1 MARDGVLEFMNQNL
15 ATRIL
20 AFLIIGLAFG
30 SAIQLF
36 ANPDG
41 FLQTYLIGGLFHA
54 GGSIFVGMIKLLV
67 VPLIFISIVNAVCNL
82 EDVGQFGRLGFKT
95 FGLYLA
101 NTVIAIAAAIG
112 LAMLVQPGI
121 GANLGLADESL
132 TLSRTS
138 LPNLLDMVIAV
149 VPTNPFQAFAEGNIL
164 QILFMAI
171 ITGVAVKKLEN
182 HETHSVSNAFALAN
196 SVMMKLI
203 TMVMSMAPLGVL
215 FLTAKL
221 GATLDA
227 GSIVSVMTYVLTAL
241 AVMVVWLFVFY
252 PLVVGI
258 TTGISPLQFIRQTRE
273 QMMFSLSTA
282 SSNATIPVTFRT
294 LTEKLGVSE
303 KVAGFS
309 VPLGATMNMSG
320 AAIYMVVATIFV
332 ANAYGVELSSTAL
345 FTLGFTAFLLAIA
358 TGGIPGGAVVTTGV
372 LLHTLGLPAE
382 ALGIIIATD
391 RILDAACTVTNVVG
405 DTAVSTIVAKS
416 EGQISDVTVEGNHK
430 SAGEVQFG

>member
-1 MARDGVLEFMNQNL
+1 MSKNL

-20 AFLIIGLAFG
+20 AALVAGL
-30 SAIQLF
+30 
-36 ANPDG
+36 
-41 FLQTYLIGGLFHA
+41 LIGGCIQAFASPEGFFQSYLVNGLFHA

-67 VPLIFISIVNAVCNL
+67 VPLIFISIVNAVCSL
-82 EDVGQFGRLGFKT
+82 EDIGQFGRLGFKT
-95 FGLYLA
+95 FSLYLV
-101 NTVIAIAAAIG
+101 NTVIAITAAIG
-112 LAMLVQPGI
+112 LAAIVQPGL

-132 TLSRTS
+132 TLSRTH
-138 LPNLLDMVIAV
+138 LPSLLDMLIGI

-171 ITGVAVKKLEN
+171 ITGIAIKKLEN
-182 HETHSVSNAFALAN
+182 HETHSVSKGFGLAN
-196 SVMMKLI
+196 SVMMKLV
-203 TMVMSMAPLGVL
+203 TMVMSLAPWGVF

-221 GATLDA
+221 GATLDS
-227 GSIVSVMTYVLTAL
+227 GSIASVLGYVLTAL
-241 AVMVVWLFVFY
+241 AVMVFWLFVFY
-252 PLVVGI
+252 PAVIDI
-258 TTGISPLQFIRQTRE
+258 TTGISPLAFIRKTRE

-282 SSNATIPVTFRT
+282 SSNATIPVTFKT

-320 AAIYMVVATIFV
+320 AAIYMVVATIFI
-332 ANAYGVELSSTAL
+332 ANAYGIDLNMAEMM
-345 FTLGFTAFLLAIA
+345 TLGFTAFLLAIA

-372 LLHTLGLPAE
+372 LLHTLGLPVE

-405 DTAVSTIVAKS
+405 DTAVSTIVAKT
-416 EGQISDVTVEGNHK
+416 EGEISPSAEDSK
-430 SAGEVQFG
+430 SHVASPSVQFSS

>member
-1 MARDGVLEFMNQNL
+1 MSKNL

-20 AFLIIGLAFG
+20 IALVAGLVIGGGIQAFA
-30 SAIQLF
+30 SS
-36 ANPDG
+36 DG
-41 FLQTYLIGGLFHA
+41 FFQSWLVSGLFHA
-54 GGSIFVGMIKLLV
+54 GGNIFVGMIKLLV
-67 VPLIFISIVNAVCNL
+67 VPLIFISIVNAVCSL
-82 EDVGQFGRLGFKT
+82 EDIGQFGRLGFKT
-95 FGLYLA
+95 FGLYLV
-101 NTVIAIAAAIG
+101 NTVIAISAAIG
-112 LAMLVQPGI
+112 LAAIVQPGL
-121 GANLGLADESL
+121 GANLGLADETL

-138 LPNLLDMVIAV
+138 LPSLLDMVIGI

-171 ITGVAVKKLEN
+171 ITGIAIKKLEN
-182 HETHSVSNAFALAN
+182 HETHSVSKGFALAN
-196 SVMMKLI
+196 SVMMKLV
-203 TMVMSMAPLGVL
+203 TMVMSLAPWGVF

-221 GATLDA
+221 GATLDST
-227 GSIVSVMTYVLTAL
+227 SIASVLGYVLTAL
-241 AVMVVWLFVFY
+241 AVMAFWLFVFY
-252 PLVVGI
+252 PLVISLV
-258 TTGISPLQFIRQTRE
+258 TGISPLAFIQKTRE

-282 SSNATIPVTFRT
+282 SSNATIPVTFKT

-332 ANAYGVELSSTAL
+332 ANAYGIDLNMAEMM
-345 FTLGFTAFLLAIA
+345 TLGFTAFLLAIA

-372 LLHTLGLPAE
+372 LLHTLGLPVE

-405 DTAVSTIVAKS
+405 DTAVSTIVAKT
-416 EGQISDVTVEGNHK
+416 EGEINNNTEADTSKITANMRF
-430 SAGEVQFG
+430 SS

>member
-1 MARDGVLEFMNQNL
+1 MNNNL
-15 ATRIL
+15 ATRIMAAL
-20 AFLIIGLAFG
+20 VAGLILG
-30 SAIQLF
+30 SAIQYF
-36 ANPDG
+36 ASPEG
-41 FLQTYLIGGLFHA
+41 FFQSYLVDGLFHA

-67 VPLIFISIVNAVCNL
+67 VPLIFISIVNAVCSL
-82 EDVGQFGRLGFKT
+82 EDVSQFGRLGFKT
-95 FGLYLA
+95 FGLYLG
-101 NTVIAIAAAIG
+101 NTVIAITAAIG

-121 GANLGLADESL
+121 GANLGLADETL
-132 TLSRTS
+132 TLSRTN
-138 LPNLLDMVIAV
+138 LPNLLDMVIGV
-149 VPTNPFQAFAEGNIL
+149 VPTNPVQAFAEGNIL

-203 TMVMSMAPLGVL
+203 TMVMNLAPWGVF

-227 GSIVSVMTYVLTAL
+227 GSIVSVMAYVGTAL
-241 AVMVVWLFVFY
+241 AVMVIWLFVFY
-252 PLVVGI
+252 PLVIGL
-258 TTGISPLQFIRQTRE
+258 TTGISPLHFIRQTRE

-332 ANAYGVELSSTAL
+332 ANAYGVDLNGAAL

-372 LLHTLGLPAE
+372 LLHTLGLPVE

-405 DTAVSTIVAKS
+405 DTAVSTIVAKT
-416 EGQISDVTVEGNHK
+416 EGQIDEVTAVDK
-430 SAGEVQFG
+430 QTTATAQYS

>member
-1 MARDGVLEFMNQNL
+1 MNNNL
-15 ATRIL
+15 ATRIMMAL
-20 AFLIIGLAFG
+20 AIGLVLG
-30 SAIQLF
+30 GAIQIF
-36 ANPDG
+36 ASPDG
-41 FLQTYLIGGLFHA
+41 FFQDYLVSGLFHA

-67 VPLIFISIVNAVCNL
+67 VPLIFISIVNAVCSL
-82 EDVGQFGRLGFKT
+82 EDIGQFGRLGFKT
-95 FGLYLA
+95 FSLYLI
-101 NTVIAIAAAIG
+101 NTVIAISAAIG
-112 LAMLVQPGI
+112 VAMIVQPGV
-121 GANLGLADESL
+121 GANLGMVDETL
-132 TLSRTS
+132 TLSRTN
-138 LPNLLDMVIAV
+138 LPSLLDMVIGV

-171 ITGVAVKKLEN
+171 ITGVAIKKLEN

-203 TMVMSMAPLGVL
+203 TMVMSLAPYGVF

-221 GATLDA
+221 GATLDG
-227 GSIVSVMTYVLTAL
+227 GSIISVLTYVLTAL
-241 AVMVVWLFVFY
+241 TVMAIWLFVFY
-252 PLVVGI
+252 PLVIGATTNI
-258 TTGISPLQFIRQTRE
+258 TPMQFLRATRE
-273 QMMFSLSTA
+273 QMLFSVSTA

-294 LTEKLGVSE
+294 LTEKLGVSQ

-332 ANAYGVELSSTAL
+332 ANAYDVVLTGTAL

-372 LLHTLGLPAE
+372 LLHTLGLPIE
-382 ALGIIIATD
+382 ALGIIVATD

-405 DTAVSTIVAKS
+405 DTAVSTIVAKTES
-416 EGQISDVTVEGNHK
+416 QIDEVTETTEKKVQ
-430 SAGEVQFG
+430 GEVQYS

>member
-1 MARDGVLEFMNQNL
+1 MTRDGVLEFMNQNL

-20 AFLIIGLAFG
+20 ASLVIGLALG

-36 ANPDG
+36 ASPDG

-95 FGLYLA
+95 FGLYLT

-112 LAMLVQPGI
+112 LAMVVQPGI

-149 VPTNPFQAFAEGNIL
+149 VPTNPVQAFAEGNIL

-171 ITGVAVKKLEN
+171 VTGIAVKKLEN
-182 HETHSVSNAFALAN
+182 HETHSVSNAFSLAN

-258 TTGISPLQFIRQTRE
+258 TTGISPLQFIRQT
-273 QMMFSLSTA
+273 
-282 SSNATIPVTFRT
+282 
-294 LTEKLGVSE
+294 
-303 KVAGFS
+303 
-309 VPLGATMNMSG
+309 
-320 AAIYMVVATIFV
+320 
-332 ANAYGVELSSTAL
+332 
-345 FTLGFTAFLLAIA
+345 
-358 TGGIPGGAVVTTGV
+358 
-372 LLHTLGLPAE
+372 
-382 ALGIIIATD
+382 
-391 RILDAACTVTNVVG
+391 
-405 DTAVSTIVAKS
+405 
-416 EGQISDVTVEGNHK
+416 
-430 SAGEVQFG
+430 

>member
-1 MARDGVLEFMNQNL
+1 MNNNL
-15 ATRIL
+15 ATRIMAAL
-20 AFLIIGLAFG
+20 VAGLILG
-30 SAIQLF
+30 SAIQYF
-36 ANPDG
+36 ASPEG
-41 FLQTYLIGGLFHA
+41 FFQSYLVDGLFHA

-67 VPLIFISIVNAVCNL
+67 VPLIFISIVNAVCSL
-82 EDVGQFGRLGFKT
+82 EDVSQFGRLGFKT
-95 FGLYLA
+95 FGLYLG
-101 NTVIAIAAAIG
+101 NTVIAITAAIG

-132 TLSRTS
+132 TLSRTN
-138 LPNLLDMVIAV
+138 LPNLLDMVIGV
-149 VPTNPFQAFAEGNIL
+149 VPTNPVQAFAEGNIL

-203 TMVMSMAPLGVL
+203 TMVMNLAPWGVF

-227 GSIVSVMTYVLTAL
+227 GSIVSVMAYVGTAL
-241 AVMVVWLFVFY
+241 AVMVIWLFVFY
-252 PLVVGI
+252 PLVIGL
-258 TTGISPLQFIRQTRE
+258 TTGISPLHFIRQTRE

-332 ANAYGVELSSTAL
+332 ANAYGVDLNGAAL

-372 LLHTLGLPAE
+372 LLHTLGLPVE

-405 DTAVSTIVAKS
+405 DTAVSTIVAKT
-416 EGQISDVTVEGNHK
+416 EGQIDEVTAVDK
-430 SAGEVQFG
+430 KTTATAQYS

>member
-1 MARDGVLEFMNQNL
+1 MNNNL
-15 ATRIL
+15 AARIMTAL
-20 AFLIIGLAFG
+20 AVGLVLG
-30 SAIQLF
+30 GAIQLF
-36 ANPDG
+36 ASPEG
-41 FLQTYLIGGLFHA
+41 FFQTYLVGGLFHA

-67 VPLIFISIVNAVCNL
+67 VPLIFISIVNAVCSL
-82 EDVGQFGRLGFKT
+82 EDIGQFGRLGFKT
-95 FGLYLA
+95 FGLYLV
-101 NTVIAIAAAIG
+101 NTVIAISAAIG
-112 LAMLVQPGI
+112 LAMIVAPGV

-132 TLSRTS
+132 TLSRTN
-138 LPNLLDMVIAV
+138 LPNLLDMVIGV

-203 TMVMSMAPLGVL
+203 TMVMSLAPYGVF

-221 GATLDA
+221 GATLD
-227 GSIVSVMTYVLTAL
+227 GNSIVSVLTYVATAL
-241 AVMVVWLFVFY
+241 AVMAIWLFVFY
-252 PLVVGI
+252 PMVIGAV
-258 TTGISPLQFIRQTRE
+258 TGISPMKFLRATRE
-273 QMMFSLSTA
+273 QMLFSLSTA

-332 ANAYGVELSSTAL
+332 ANAYDVALSGTAL

-372 LLHTLGLPAE
+372 LLHTLGLPVE

-405 DTAVSTIVAKS
+405 DTAVSTIVAKT
-416 EGQISDVTVEGNHK
+416 EGQIGEGVEDK
-430 SAGEVQFG
+430 VAGEVQYS

>member
-1 MARDGVLEFMNQNL
+1 MNNNL
-15 ATRIL
+15 ATRIMTAL
-20 AFLIIGLAFG
+20 AVGLILGG
-30 SAIQLF
+30 SIQIF
-36 ANPDG
+36 ASPEG
-41 FLQTYLIGGLFHA
+41 FFQSYLVDGLFHA

-67 VPLIFISIVNAVCNL
+67 VPLIFISIVNAVCSL
-82 EDVGQFGRLGFKT
+82 EDIGQFGRFGFKT
-95 FGLYLA
+95 FGLYLV
-101 NTVIAIAAAIG
+101 NTVIAISAAIG
-112 LAMLVQPGI
+112 LAMIVQPGV
-121 GANLGLADESL
+121 GANLGLVDETL
-132 TLSRTS
+132 TLSRTN
-138 LPNLLDMVIAV
+138 LPNLLDMVIGV

-203 TMVMSMAPLGVL
+203 TMVMSLAPYGVF

-221 GATLDA
+221 GATLD
-227 GSIVSVMTYVLTAL
+227 GNSIISVLTYVATAL
-241 AVMVVWLFVFY
+241 AVMAVWVFVFY
-252 PLVVGI
+252 PLVIGA
-258 TTGISPLQFIRQTRE
+258 TTSVSPKEFLRATRE
-273 QMMFSLSTA
+273 QMLFSISTA

-332 ANAYGVELSSTAL
+332 ANAYGIDLNGTAL

-372 LLHTLGLPAE
+372 LLHTLGLPIE
-382 ALGIIIATD
+382 ALGIIVATD

-405 DTAVSTIVAKS
+405 DTAVSTIVAKT
-416 EGQISDVTVEGNHK
+416 EGQIGEGTETK
-430 SAGEVQFG
+430 VSGEVQYS